1 MADYKY
7 LLWDIDGTVL
17 DFLAAEKAAIKDLF
31 LKYGFGECTDEMVDR
46 YSAINVKYWRELE
59 KGKMTKAQILTGRF
73 REFFAIEGIEAD
85 VESFNLDYQL
95 ALGDTIV
102 FIDGALEMLEK
113 EKGRYVL
120 IAITNGT
127 KRAQSKK
134 LKVSGLDQIFDYIFI
149 SEDVGVEKPSPGYFE
164 KVMDTAGITDR
175 SEALVIG
182 DSLTSDIAG
191 GLRAGLATCWFNP
204 GGAPNDKGMIPDME
218 IRSLY
223 ELEGILENTED

>member
-1 MADYKY
+1 MAGFKY

-17 DFLAAEKAAIKDLF
+17 DFLAAEKAAIKAMF
-31 LKYGFGECTDEMVDR
+31 RKYGYGVCTDEMVER

-59 KGKMTKAQILTGRF
+59 KGKMTKAEILTGRF
-73 REFFAIEGIEAD
+73 REFFALEGIEAD
-85 VESFNLDYQL
+85 VDSFNQDYQL
-95 ALGDTIV
+95 ALGDTII
-102 FIDGALEMLEK
+102 FIDGALDMLKK

-149 SEDVGVEKPSPGYFE
+149 SEDVGEEKPSAGYFE
-164 KVMDTAGITDR
+164 KVIDTAGITDR

-182 DSLTSDIAG
+182 DSLTSDITG
-191 GLRAGLATCWFNP
+191 GIRAGIATCWFNP
-204 GGAPNDKGMIPDME
+204 DGSPNNKGVIPDME
-218 IRSLY
+218 IKSLY
-223 ELEGILENTED
+223 ELEGILEQN